1 MKVKIGPYKDN
12 GKERKIE
19 VKIDNY
25 DTWSADHTLSY
36 IILPM
41 LKQLKK
47 TTHGSPLI
55 DNEDVPKH
63 LQYITTEYWYD
74 QRTFEFYEED
84 KKAENQYWKLHH
96 KKWVWVMNEMIWA
109 FTQIR
114 NGDGDDKFFNKNNE
128 LIDKEGLSEYHK
140 RIDNGTRLFGKYY
153 RGLWD

>member
-128 LIDKEGLSEYHK
+128 LIDKEGLSKYHK